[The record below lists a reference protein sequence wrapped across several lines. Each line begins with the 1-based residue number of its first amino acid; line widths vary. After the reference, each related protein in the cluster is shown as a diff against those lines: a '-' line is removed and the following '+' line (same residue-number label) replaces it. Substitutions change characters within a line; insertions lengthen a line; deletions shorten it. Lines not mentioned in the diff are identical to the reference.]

1 MFICPCGCFCLSVFP
16 LSQCVCLSISLSAQR
31 ADFGQTE
38 LAQTKFPLQIDIY
51 CYRRSRLHINTYA
64 FAFVVVVVVCSLN
77 ACLQV
82 DDFDLVVFWSSW
94 STPALWVDVDRWRAF
109 SPLSDTNLR
118 LTLRSLIIDFGDSP
132 TYLWQST
139 EAWTWWVWRMRVR
152 SSPCIMYVGMD
163 ICVAHFLCYST
174 GT

>member
-64 FAFVVVVVVCSLN
+64 FAFVVVVVCLN

-152 SSPCIMYVGMD
+152 SSPYIMYVGMD